1 MVLQL
6 PSPTPPIH
14 QLSKGDFTWRAPA
27 AQCPICL
34 QGLNAALYYRNTD
47 FREYVSL
54 VPTSAHTGEG
64 VPDILMLV
72 VQLTQK
78 LMLERIMWSQEI
90 MCTVLEIKARIANTP
105 VIGSPPRS
113 KPTSAAPVSILRAR
127 ICRPHFIA
135 GTLLHAGVTASF
147 CTGMFVCRTA
157 PHVMRLESTT
167 HAFLALGRN
176 VD

>member
-78 LMLERIMWSQEI
+78 LMLERQYIQEI
-90 MCTVLEIKARIANTP
+90 RDDNMMIRATELLPMALSFDE
-105 VIGSPPRS
+105 
-113 KPTSAAPVSILRAR
+113 AAEREYVN
-127 ICRPHFIA
+127 
-135 GTLLHAGVTASF
+135 V
-147 CTGMFVCRTA
+147 
-157 PHVMRLESTT
+157 EQQ
-167 HAFLALGRN
+167 AFLF
-176 VD
+176 D